1 MLKYTKGVIMEFS
14 ELEISCKTSGW
25 DYSGGRS
32 NNVWGQ
38 VPTSHLPIDEIN
50 RAIEQGQK
58 SCIWTCY
65 DNAFYSKTK
74 NGKPVTLEEL
84 PKTISATFKPTYA
97 KFSAVAENLG
107 MRIAI
112 TLGMPTSY
120 NYIVSFDPNKHKHIV
135 NHLNERD
142 LKNLQ
147 KYGIV
152 SIDFLRPATLQNE
165 NHSQAYSGDRLI
177 SFEESIK
184 MASLNFS
191 NDPNKPL
198 LVETWIKSLKEFVLS
213 KKDLMLPH
221 MSEEKFFEQIKK
233 IESRIV
239 RSYLLREFLGD
250 CDFTDMNSGLIYDS
264 KTHSLMYAPNF
275 DYGEC
280 FNSLIKTKLDF
291 LPPPDELKVI
301 LEHDKNYLAQKYEKS
316 QTPIQ
321 ILAKKFST
329 ATSGKNIL
337 FIINNYPKDAKEFFD
352 SLKLAMKDESLTP
365 LVDAYTESNTP
376 LLTKEESNMFK
387 EYISCRGK
395 FFINTLEN
403 QLNRKEN
410 LR

>member
-84 PKTISATFKPTYA
+84 PRTISATFKPTYA

-147 KYGIV
+147 KYGI
-152 SIDFLRPATLQNE
+152 
-165 NHSQAYSGDRLI
+165 
-177 SFEESIK
+177 
-184 MASLNFS
+184 
-191 NDPNKPL
+191 
-198 LVETWIKSLKEFVLS
+198 
-213 KKDLMLPH
+213 
-221 MSEEKFFEQIKK
+221 
-233 IESRIV
+233 
-239 RSYLLREFLGD
+239 
-250 CDFTDMNSGLIYDS
+250 
-264 KTHSLMYAPNF
+264 
-275 DYGEC
+275 
-280 FNSLIKTKLDF
+280 
-291 LPPPDELKVI
+291 
-301 LEHDKNYLAQKYEKS
+301 
-316 QTPIQ
+316 
-321 ILAKKFST
+321 
-329 ATSGKNIL
+329 
-337 FIINNYPKDAKEFFD
+337 
-352 SLKLAMKDESLTP
+352 
-365 LVDAYTESNTP
+365 
-376 LLTKEESNMFK
+376 
-387 EYISCRGK
+387 
-395 FFINTLEN
+395 
-403 QLNRKEN
+403 
-410 LR
+410 